1 MIISAIRT
9 VATYVAVSLYV
20 LVAAPIGML
29 LAILLRWK
37 SLLYVL
43 GHIGVRLA
51 LGASAR
57 HIAGMVARRVG
68 GTLARGLAAGLVMA
82 LIAVRGLQSV
92 LFGVTPLDPTSISVA
107 VLVVVA
113 TGLLAAWWPATS
125 VARVDPAVAIR
136 EA

>member
-1 MIISAIRT
+1 MG
-9 VATYVAVSLYV
+9 L
-20 LVAAPIGML
+20 LVACVGVFG
-29 LAILLRWK
+29 
-37 SLLYVL
+37 VL
-43 GHIGVRLA
+43 SQMVARRRREIGVRMA
-51 LGASAR
+51 LGASAGR
-57 HIAGMVARRVG
+57 IAGMVVRRAG
-68 GTLARGLAAGLVMA
+68 STLMLGLAGGLVMV